1 METAPDAPP
10 KAVARE
16 FARVGRSVP
25 EVCQQALASDRSA
38 GASVQTWWTQR
49 SWCPLAQFVR
59 RGVGA
64 TILDE
69 YAGHPTW
76 KFLGES
82 SRNPYLLPSSG
93 ALTASTIDLVS
104 RPAAAAAAATIAER
118 SRRCL
123 LLMATSPDG
132 GMPDPYSGG
141 SIGSTARQ
149 GTGLSAVLQSF
160 FSRFLS

>member
-16 FARVGRSVP
+16 FARVRCSVP

-38 GASVQTWWTQR
+38 GASIQTWGTQR
-49 SWCPLAQFVR
+49 SWCPVAHFVR

-64 TILDE
+64 AILDE
-69 YAGHPTW
+69 RAGHPTW
-76 KFLGES
+76 GFLGGS

-93 ALTASTIDLVS
+93 ALTAFTIDLVS
-104 RPAAAAAAATIAER
+104 RPAAAAAAAAIAER

-123 LLMATSPDG
+123 LLMATSQDG
-132 GMPDPYSGG
+132 GMPDPHSGG
-141 SIGSTARQ
+141 SIGSTACR
-149 GTGLSAVLQSF
+149 GTDLPAVLQSF
-160 FSRFLS
+160 F